1 MGKLVYILLQ
11 LLEAVK
17 INCYYYYYQK
27 YIDFV

>member
-17 INCYYYYYQK
+17 ISYYYYYQK